1 MLVLVL
7 VLVLVLCQGGR
18 GGAELCVCNSGDE
31 LLDMPAIRAVSENT
45 AVVQLL
51 ARLFPEQEASH
62 LARGGL
68 GP

>member
-1 MLVLVL
+1 
-7 VLVLVLCQGGR
+7 
-18 GGAELCVCNSGDE
+18 
-31 LLDMPAIRAVSENT
+31 MPAIRAVSENT